1 MLSSL
6 LKQQRRS
13 FPFSSD
19 VYTFGVLPS
28 NTKGSSFV
36 IRRHITIVSLPNV
49 TLEGVVSS
57 CKDVLRHEESYD
69 KEVGPHNSLED
80 K

>member
-1 MLSSL
+1 M
-6 LKQQRRS
+6 
-13 FPFSSD
+13 
-19 VYTFGVLPS
+19 
-28 NTKGSSFV
+28 